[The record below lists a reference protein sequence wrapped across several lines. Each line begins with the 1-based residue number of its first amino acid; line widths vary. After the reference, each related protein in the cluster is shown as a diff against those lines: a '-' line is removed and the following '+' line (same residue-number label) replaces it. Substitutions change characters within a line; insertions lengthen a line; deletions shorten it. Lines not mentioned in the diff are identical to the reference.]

1 MDLAIPA
8 LYALFLWWF
17 GTGII
22 LFAVGLRRRT
32 YSVTMA
38 VAAVLAAVAF
48 CAVVATRDGT
58 APRDAYIAF
67 TAALA
72 IWGFVE
78 TAFLAGYVTGPRK
91 APCPASARGWQR
103 ARYATSAIIHHEL
116 MLAAAGLAIA
126 ALTFGGDNQVAGA
139 TFALLWIMRLSAKLN
154 LFLGVRVRNAELLPD
169 HLAHLQS
176 YFADRPINPLL
187 PVSVLLSIAG
197 TVALAMFALDPSA
210 TPFAATART
219 LLAALLALAAL
230 EHIVMAVPLPVAELW
245 RWSLKNRR
253 IAPDTEASETQPIS
267 AAPSWPA
274 RPAIAKPVPVTGR
287 GA

>member
-22 LFAVGLRRRT
+22 LFAVGLPRRT
-32 YSVTMA
+32 YNLTMA
-38 VAAVLAAVAF
+38 AAALLAAVAF
-48 CAVVATRDGT
+48 CAITVTRDGT

-78 TAFLAGYVTGPRK
+78 TAFLAGFVTGPRK
-91 APCPASARGWQR
+91 APCPAAARGWQR
-103 ARYATSAIIHHEL
+103 AGYATSAIIHHEL
-116 MLAAAGLAIA
+116 MLAAAGIAIA
-126 ALTFGGDNQVAGA
+126 GFTFGDSNQVAGA

-154 LFLGVRVRNAELLPD
+154 LFLGVRVRNVELLPQ
-169 HLAHLQS
+169 HLKHLQS

-187 PVSVLLSIAG
+187 PVSVVLSVAG
-197 TVALAMFALDPSA
+197 TVTLAVFALDPSA
-210 TPFAATART
+210 TPFAATACM
-219 LLAALLALAAL
+219 LLAVLLALAAL

-245 RWSLKNRR
+245 RWSLRNRR
-253 IAPDTEASETQPIS
+253 IAPDTDASETQPIS

-274 RPAIAKPVPVTGR
+274 RPVIAKPVPATGR

>member
-8 LYALFLWWF
+8 LFALFLWWF

-22 LFAVGLRRRT
+22 LFAVGLPRRT
-32 YSVTMA
+32 YIVTMA
-38 VAAVLAAVAF
+38 TAALTAAASFCVVA
-48 CAVVATRDGT
+48 ATRDGT
-58 APRDAYIAF
+58 SPLDAYLAF

-72 IWGFVE
+72 IWGFAE
-78 TAFLAGYVTGPRK
+78 TAFLTGYVTGPRK
-91 APCPASARGWQR
+91 TPCPASAHGWQR

-126 ALTFGGDNQVAGA
+126 ALTFGGANPVAAA

-169 HLAHLQS
+169 HLKHLQS
-176 YFADRPINPLL
+176 YFGDRPINPLL
-187 PVSVLLSIAG
+187 PVSVVLSVIG
-197 TVALAMFALDPSA
+197 TIVLAMLALDPSSA
-210 TPFAATART
+210 PFART
-219 LLAALLALAAL
+219 SYSLLAALLALAAL

-253 IAPDTEASETQPIS
+253 IAPGSEATETQPIS